1 MSLRKLH
8 DIVAR
13 LRDPDTGCPWDQRQ
27 DFDSIAA
34 YTLEETYE
42 LIDAI
47 IRRDYDELR
56 NELGDL
62 LLQVVFHAQIAAE
75 NNLFSLE
82 DVQSSICEKMIRR
95 HPHVFGDTDQR
106 TQDEARI
113 KQTWEA
119 EKVRER
125 VQKNHHGTLGG
136 VPLAL
141 PALKRAQK
149 LQKRTAS
156 VGFDWQNK
164 YQVIEKIREEID
176 ELEQAIKDDIGTEIL
191 NEAGDLLFSCVNLTR
206 HLKIDAEMALI
217 KANRKFE
224 TRFNKLEASVEEEGR
239 KPQDCSPEELDAIW
253 SKVKQTEVN

>member
-1 MSLRKLH
+1 MSLHKLQ

-47 IRRDYDELR
+47 NRRDYDELR

-75 NNLFSLE
+75 NNQFSLE
-82 DVQSSICEKMIRR
+82 DVQSSICEKMVRR
-95 HPHVFGDTDQR
+95 HPHVFGASDQKTR
-106 TQDEARI
+106 DEKRI

-119 EKVRER
+119 EKVQER
-125 VQKNHHGTLGG
+125 ARKNHHGTLDG
-136 VPLAL
+136 VPMAL

-149 LQKRTAS
+149 LQKRAAN
-156 VGFDWQNK
+156 VGFDWQDK
-164 YQVIEKIREEID
+164 HPVVEKVREEII
-176 ELEQAIKDDIGTEIL
+176 ELEQALKTGIAAEIL
-191 NEAGDLLFSCVNLTR
+191 NEVGDLLFSCVNLAR

-217 KANRKFE
+217 KANKKFE
-224 TRFNKLEASVEEEGR
+224 SRFRKLEAFVGEGDR
-239 KPQDCSPEELDAIW
+239 KLKEYSLQELDAIW
-253 SKVKQTEVN
+253 NKVKQDEEN